1 MKKILL
7 IEDDVDLFSLL
18 KYNLEKEGFSLSG
31 LQTGKGAIE
40 LCRQVR
46 PDLIL
51 LDIMLPDSD
60 GLDICKGI
68 RRDPELAGVPIIF
81 LTARA
86 SETDRI
92 VGLELGA
99 NDYVVKPFFV
109 RELIARIKLQFRN
122 QNAPPRLLE
131 AGGIELDTSS
141 RQLRLN
147 GTPLALTATEFRL
160 LEFLM
165 SRPGVVFSREQ
176 LLDSVWGH
184 DRAVTDRTV
193 DVYILRLRQKIEQDP
208 TNPLYIRSVRGR
220 MDRNLVALESIGT
233 DRAFIRCYQLEL
245 EPTRYTAASGR
256 HSRGKELVIKE
267 AVALCGKCDRCTDLR
282 V

>member
-1 MKKILL
+1 ML
-7 IEDDVDLFSLL
+7 IEDDADLYALL
-18 KYNLEKEGFSLSG
+18 KYNLEKEGFALVG
-31 LQTGKGAIE
+31 TQTGRGATE
-40 LCRQVR
+40 LCRKER

-68 RRDPELAGVPIIF
+68 RAHPELAHIPVIF

-86 SETDRI
+86 SEADRI

-99 NDYVVKPFFV
+99 NDYIVKPFFI
-109 RELIARIKLQFRN
+109 RELIARVKIQFRP
-122 QNAPPRLLE
+122 QVAPQRTLR
-131 AGGIELDTSS
+131 AGSLELDRSS
-141 RQLRLN
+141 CRVRLN
-147 GTPLALTATEFRL
+147 GEDIQLTATEFRL

-193 DVYILRLRQKIEQDP
+193 DVYILRLRQKVEVDS
-208 TNPLYIRSVRGR
+208 TNPLRIRSVRGFGYSFN
-220 MDRNLVALESIGT
+220 DAESEPAGLE
-233 DRAFIRCYQLEL
+233 RLA
-245 EPTRYTAASGR
+245 TAQA
-256 HSRGKELVIKE
+256 E
-267 AVALCGKCDRCTDLR
+267 
-282 V
+282 

>member
-1 MKKILL
+1 MRKIAL
-7 IEDDVDLFSLL
+7 IEDDADLYTLL
-18 KYNLEKEGFSLSG
+18 QYNLEKEGFAMVGAQS
-31 LQTGKGAIE
+31 GKGAIE
-40 LCRQVR
+40 LCRRER

-68 RRDPELAGVPIIF
+68 RSHPELAHIPVIF

-99 NDYVVKPFFV
+99 NDYIVKPFFV
-109 RELIARIKLQFRN
+109 RELIARIKIQFRG
-122 QNAPPRLLE
+122 QAAARTVLK
-131 AGGIELDTSS
+131 AGAIELDRTSC
-141 RQLRLN
+141 RVRLK
-147 GTPLALTATEFRL
+147 GEELQLTATEFKL

-176 LLDSVWGH
+176 LLDAVWGH

-193 DVYILRLRQKIEQDP
+193 DVYILRLRQKIERDP
-208 TNPLYIRSVRGR
+208 ANPSAIRSVRGFGYSFN
-220 MDRNLVALESIGT
+220 DAVEQSTVAL
-233 DRAFIRCYQLEL
+233 
-245 EPTRYTAASGR
+245 P
-256 HSRGKELVIKE
+256 
-267 AVALCGKCDRCTDLR
+267 VA
-282 V
+282 

>member
-7 IEDDVDLFSLL
+7 IEDDTDLYSLL
-18 KYNLEKEGFSLSG
+18 KYNLEKEGFALSG
-31 LQTGKGAIE
+31 SQTGRGAIE

-60 GLDICKGI
+60 GLDICKRI
-68 RRDPELAGVPIIF
+68 RQDPDLAGMPVIF

-109 RELIARIKLQFRN
+109 RELVARIKLQFRA
-122 QNAPPRLLE
+122 QEGAAVAARTLQA
-131 AGGIELDTSS
+131 AGLELDPSS
-141 RQLRLN
+141 RQVRLD
-147 GTPLALTATEFRL
+147 GSPLALTATEFRL

-165 SRPGVVFSREQ
+165 RRPGVVFSREQ
-176 LLDSVWGH
+176 LLNSVWGQDRAIT
-184 DRAVTDRTV
+184 DRAV
-193 DVYILRLRQKIEQDP
+193 DVYVLRLRQKIERDP
-208 TNPLYIRSVRGR
+208 TAPVMIHSIRGFGYTFEPRR
-220 MDRNLVALESIGT
+220 AL
-233 DRAFIRCYQLEL
+233 AN
-245 EPTRYTAASGR
+245 
-256 HSRGKELVIKE
+256 V
-267 AVALCGKCDRCTDLR
+267 
-282 V
+282 

>member
-7 IEDDVDLFSLL
+7 IEDDTDLFSLL
-18 KYNLEKEGFSLSG
+18 KYNLEKEGFALTGS
-31 LQTGKGAIE
+31 QTGRGAIE

-60 GLDICKGI
+60 GLDLCKRI
-68 RRDPELAGVPIIF
+68 RQDPDLCATPVIF

-109 RELIARIKLQFRN
+109 RELIARIKLQFRT
-122 QNAPPRLLE
+122 QEGTVSTARTLQA
-131 AGGIELDTSS
+131 AGLELDPSS
-141 RQLRLN
+141 RQVRLD
-147 GTPLALTATEFRL
+147 GMPLALTATEFRL

-165 SRPGVVFSREQ
+165 RRPGVVFSREQ
-176 LLDSVWGH
+176 LLNSVWGQDRAIT
-184 DRAVTDRTV
+184 DRAV
-193 DVYILRLRQKIEQDP
+193 DVYVLRLRQKIERD
-208 TNPLYIRSVRGR
+208 LIHSVRGF
-220 MDRNLVALESIGT
+220 G
-233 DRAFIRCYQLEL
+233 
-245 EPTRYTAASGR
+245 YTFDPRRSTATVTA
-256 HSRGKELVIKE
+256 
-267 AVALCGKCDRCTDLR
+267 
-282 V
+282 